1 MTALCEASKEP
12 NGRKNQHRESMGYID
27 FIQKQQS
34 QSKGHRGVSPPS
46 LVIPSSSSLYTDQPS
61 SVLRRGPEPLESL
74 KRSSVSL
81 ESFSDLDGLIFDL
94 SLPLV
99 CFMRFGADTMEEE
112 GSTIVSG
119 TRFFGGGSW
128 LSLVESV
135 VWSLRRFLLFFM
147 VDEDDEE
154 VAGRLGLAF
163 AAKISSISDTG
174 IDGGG

>member
-12 NGRKNQHRESMGYID
+12 NRWKNQHGESTRYID

-34 QSKGHRGVSPPS
+34 QSKGHNGVSPPS
-46 LVIPSSSSLYTDQPS
+46 LDIPSSSSLYTDQPS

-81 ESFSDLDGLIFDL
+81 ESFLVGLIFDL

-112 GSTIVSG
+112 ESMIVSG
-119 TRFFGGGSW
+119 TRFLGGGSW
-128 LSLVESV
+128 LS
-135 VWSLRRFLLFFM
+135 
-147 VDEDDEE
+147 
-154 VAGRLGLAF
+154 
-163 AAKISSISDTG
+163 
-174 IDGGG
+174 